1 MVAGL
6 ASQHIDEIVRLRR
19 LKLDLGRWPQSGLDE
34 EPLKLRRHG
43 ARLSSGSERKG
54 GEVADMPLTM
64 AEGKAGAVADARPQN
79 FVDRFA
85 PKALLPY
92 LRLARAD
99 RPTGFWLL
107 AMPCFWSVAF
117 ASRSVGADYPDPW
130 LLLLF
135 AIGALVMRGAGCT
148 YNDIL
153 DRDIDAQRA
162 RARKARPLP
171 SGQVTVR
178 AATIFMLVLCADR
191 AHGAACRST
200 PRQFGS
206 GLASSPSW
214 RSIPLVKRF
223 SHWPQAVLGLAF
235 NWGALMGYAAVL
247 GRLEWAAVVLY
258 GGAIAWTIGYD
269 TIYAHQDRDD
279 DALLGLKSTA
289 LKFGRATKIWLAGF
303 YALAWLGITLAGMLA
318 GAEIVF
324 LLGMGAAGAHLFWQ
338 VATLDIDDP
347 ENCLKRFRSN
357 RDFGAI
363 VFAAILLDMFLASV
377 FEDRIP

>member
-1 MVAGL
+1 MAQE
-6 ASQHIDEIVRLRR
+6 S
-19 LKLDLGRWPQSGLDE
+19 
-34 EPLKLRRHG
+34 
-43 ARLSSGSERKG
+43 SSGSERKG
-54 GEVADMPLTM
+54 GEVADMPLTIS
-64 AEGKAGAVADARPQN
+64 ESKTGAVTDARPEN

-107 AMPCFWSVAF
+107 VMPCLWSVAL
-117 ASRSVGADYPDPW
+117 AWRSVGANYPDPW

-153 DRDIDAQRA
+153 DRDIDARVPRTQG
-162 RARKARPLP
+162 RPLP

-178 AATIFMLVLCADR
+178 AATIFMLVLSLI
-191 AHGAACRST
+191 GLMVLLSFNAAT
-200 PRQFGS
+200 IWL
-206 GLASSPSW
+206 GLGVLPLVALY
-214 RSIPLVKRF
+214 PLVKRY

-258 GGAIAWTIGYD
+258 GGATAWTVGYD
-269 TIYAHQDRDD
+269 TIYAHQDRDN

-289 LKFGRATKIWLAGF
+289 LKFGRATKIWLAGI
-303 YALAWLGITLAGMLA
+303 YVLAWLGITAAGMLA

-324 LLGMGAAGAHLFWQ
+324 LLGMGATGAHLFWQ

-347 ENCLKRFRSN
+347 ENCLERFRSN

-377 FEDRIP
+377 F

>member
-1 MVAGL
+1 MVQE
-6 ASQHIDEIVRLRR
+6 S
-19 LKLDLGRWPQSGLDE
+19 
-34 EPLKLRRHG
+34 
-43 ARLSSGSERKG
+43 SSGSERKG

-64 AEGKAGAVADARPQN
+64 AEGKTGAVADARPEN

-107 AMPCFWSVAF
+107 AIPCFWSVGL
-117 ASRSVGADYPDPW
+117 ASRSVGADYPDAW
-130 LLLLF
+130 LLLAF
-135 AIGALVMRGAGCT
+135 ALGALVMRGAGCT

-153 DRDIDAQRA
+153 DRDIDARVPRTQG
-162 RARKARPLP
+162 RPLP

-178 AATIFMLVLCADR
+178 AATIFMLVLSLI
-191 AHGAACRST
+191 GFLVLLSFNAAT
-200 PRQFGS
+200 IWL
-206 GLASSPSW
+206 GLGVLPLVALY
-214 RSIPLVKRF
+214 PLVKRF
-223 SHWPQAVLGLAF
+223 SHWPQVVLGLAF
-235 NWGALMGYAAVL
+235 NWGALLGYAAVL
-247 GRLEWAAVVLY
+247 GRLEWAAIALY
-258 GGAIAWTIGYD
+258 GGAIAWTVGYD

-289 LKFGRATKIWLAGF
+289 LKFGRATKTWLAGF
-303 YALAWLGITLAGMLA
+303 YALAWLGITAAGMLA

-347 ENCLKRFRSN
+347 ENCLTRFRSN

-377 FEDRIP
+377 F